1 MTMFHEIFNH
11 EDKNVLVHVSSD
23 ALREKA
29 LILAE
34 VSTSLNSV
42 NHNTLGALVL
52 DKYQIERLGT
62 FLTVLEPYLE
72 NPADVEVCKS
82 MIKSL
87 GYLINY
93 VENST
98 FTS

>member
-1 MTMFHEIFNH
+1 MFHEIFNH
-11 EDKNVLVHVSSD
+11 GDKNISIYLSDD
-23 ALREKA
+23 ALKEKA

-34 VSTSLNSV
+34 VSVSLNSV
-42 NHNTLGALVL
+42 NHHTSGALVL
-52 DKYQIERLGT
+52 DKYQIERLGS

-87 GYLINY
+87 EYLINY
-93 VENST
+93 VENSK

>member
-1 MTMFHEIFNH
+1 MFHEIFNH
-11 EDKNVLVHVSSD
+11 EDKNVSVYLSDD
-23 ALREKA
+23 ALKEKA

-42 NHNTLGALVL
+42 NHSTSGALVL
-52 DKYQIERLGT
+52 DMYQIERLGS
-62 FLTVLEPYLE
+62 FLTVLESHLE

-82 MIKSL
+82 IIKSL
-87 GYLINY
+87 EYLINY
-93 VENST
+93 VENSK

>member
-1 MTMFHEIFNH
+1 MFHEIFNH

-23 ALREKA
+23 ALREKM

-42 NHNTLGALVL
+42 NHNILGALVL
-52 DKYQIERLGT
+52 DKYQIERLGS
-62 FLTVLEPYLE
+62 FLTVLEPCLE

-87 GYLINY
+87 EYLINY
-93 VENST
+93 VENSK